1 MIYYNPETKEEKSF
15 NNICKLYNS
24 SFPTNIENINNK
36 WFRLYEQDKP
46 QEEDEYK
53 IEPGEVKL
61 INGKYTKTWNKI
73 PLTDEEKQSLYY
85 IKSEEIVKNQNNIYF
100 DIQEK
105 QYSPSEYAMFV
116 KAGLY
121 PYWNYGI
128 EYQKGQR
135 IVFDDILYEVQK
147 DVLSTEEFPPIKDIK
162 RATYRPLFTNI
173 ENPEYPSSTLDE
185 LKQNKIT
192 QIDKETSDSIFAGFN
207 YKINDQEYHF
217 SYDALDQQNF
227 ADTANM
233 CQLALSGAEGLPT
246 SVTWNS
252 YLEDNTLVQQVF
264 NANEFLELYVKGA
277 MVHKATQMSIGGQR
291 KAAVQSATT
300 KEEIEAI

>member
-1 MIYYNPETKEEKSF
+1 MTYYNPKTKEEKSF
-15 NNICKLYNS
+15 SNICKLYNS
-24 SFPTNIENINNK
+24 SFPVNIENINNE
-36 WFRLYEQDKP
+36 WFKLYTQDKP
-46 QEEDEYK
+46 QPEEGYK
-53 IEPGEVKL
+53 FESGEIEL
-61 INGKYTKTWNKI
+61 IDGNYTKTWNKI

-85 IKSEEIVKNQNNIYF
+85 TKSEEIIKNQNNIYN

-121 PYWNYGI
+121 PEWNFNI
-128 EYQKGQR
+128 EYKKGHK
-135 IVFDDILYEVQK
+135 IVFDDILYEIQK
-147 DVLSTEEFPPIKDIK
+147 DVLSIEEFPPSKDIK

-173 ENPEYPSSTLDE
+173 ENPEYPNITLDE
-185 LKQNKIT
+185 LKQNKII

-207 YKINDQEYHF
+207 YKINNQEYHF

-233 CQLALSGAEGLPT
+233 CQLAISGAEGLPT

-252 YLEDNTLVQQVF
+252 YLLDGTLVQQVF
-264 NANEFLELYVKGA
+264 DAQSFLNLYTRGA
-277 MVHKATQMSIGGQR
+277 MVHKATKMAVGGQR
-291 KAAVQSATT
+291 KAQVAEAQS
-300 KEEIEAI
+300 KEELDAI